1 MLIALTRGVSAS
13 LAQCELTFL
22 DRQPIDVER
31 ARSQHGNYEQALRTL
46 GCRVETLPEE
56 PDLPD
61 AVFVED
67 LALVLDE
74 VAILTRP
81 GVESRRPEADAITVA
96 LEHYRSLRFIQPPGT
111 LEGGDILRLGRS
123 LFVGLSGRSNQDG
136 IRQLQ
141 EMTAPF
147 GYSVQPATLRG
158 CLHLKSAVT
167 DITPD
172 RLLLNPEWVAPETFE
187 GWAWTG
193 VAPGEAHAANAL
205 RIGGSVIYPR
215 SFPRTFD
222 ILGRLGLQIHAL
234 DVSEIQKAEGA
245 VTCCSLVFEAGAA

>member
-1 MLIALTRGVSAS
+1 MLIALTRGVSPS

-22 DRQPIDVER
+22 DRQPIDVEQ
-31 ARSQHGNYEQALRTL
+31 ARRQHRGYEQALGDL

-74 VAILTRP
+74 TAIVTRP
-81 GVESRRPEADAITVA
+81 GAESRRPEADAIAAA
-96 LEHYRSLRFIQPPGT
+96 LERYRSLQFIQPPGT
-111 LEGGDILRLGRS
+111 LEGGDILRLERS
-123 LFVGLSGRSNQDG
+123 LFVGLSGRSNPDG
-136 IRQLQ
+136 IRQLR
-141 EMTAPF
+141 ELTAPF
-147 GYSVQPATLRG
+147 GYTVQAAELRG

-167 DITPD
+167 AIAPD
-172 RLLLNPEWVAPETFE
+172 RLLLNPEWVAPEIFD

-215 SFPRTFD
+215 SFPRTLE
-222 ILGRLGLQIHAL
+222 ILERLGLELRAL